1 MEGGGEVEI
10 GRKWVWTGRLEGGE
24 VAGFDEGRGLAC
36 GEGYGEGEFAK
47 GAGRRPGG
55 AERRRNG
62 RSPFARRD
70 GGRPAARMPAAVAEG
85 GRSGGK
91 GRGGQRGKAG
101 GGAGVGRSPFR
112 RSRKPQAEPAE
123 TARRAVGLRRDAG
136 AFAFSVRGRGLRP
149 VCLRLLRGGGGV
161 CPKWCAAGERTV
173 PAGGSL
179 V

>member
-1 MEGGGEVEI
+1 MWKAAGRGKLGG
-10 GRKWVWTGRLEGGE
+10 KWVWTGRLEGGVCE
-24 VAGFDEGRGLAC
+24 
-36 GEGYGEGEFAK
+36 

-70 GGRPAARMPAAVAEG
+70 GGRPAAGCCGFCRVGEEMRGRGGAGKGEGRWGRRGGGAAPFGGAESRRRSLRRPPG
-85 GRSGGK
+85 GRSGCAVM
-91 GRGGQRGKAG
+91 RGLLLFRRG
-101 GGAGVGRSPFR
+101 GGACGR
-112 RSRKPQAEPAE
+112 
-123 TARRAVGLRRDAG
+123 V
-136 AFAFSVRGRGLRP
+136 
-149 VCLRLLRGGGGV
+149 LRLLQGGGGA

>member
-1 MEGGGEVEI
+1 MWKAAGRGELGGNGWVEGG
-10 GRKWVWTGRLEGGE
+10 
-24 VAGFDEGRGLAC
+24 
-36 GEGYGEGEFAK
+36 AK

-70 GGRPAARMPAAVAEG
+70 GGRPAAGCCGFCGVGEERGEG
-85 GRSGGK
+85 AGRAK
-91 GRGGQRGKAG
+91 GKAG

-136 AFAFSVRGRGLRP
+136 AFAFSARGRGMRP
-149 VCLRLLRGGGGV
+149 VCLRLLRGGGGA

>member
-1 MEGGGEVEI
+1 MEGSGEGRI
-10 GRKWVWTGRLEGGE
+10 GRKWVGIGRL
-24 VAGFDEGRGLAC
+24 
-36 GEGYGEGEFAK
+36 EGEFAK

-70 GGRPAARMPAAVAEG
+70 GGRPAAGCCGFCRVGEE
-85 GRSGGK
+85 R
-91 GRGGQRGKAG
+91 
-101 GGAGVGRSPFR
+101 GVGRSPFR

-136 AFAFSVRGRGLRP
+136 AFAFSARGRGLRP
-149 VCLRLLRGGGGV
+149 VCLRLLQGGGGV